1 MATFSICQ
9 GNEADDANNTSYK
22 LSYSKM
28 LRHYGAALW
37 SKFLREVVH
46 GTISCV
52 FLHASACPAM
62 FAEQPHSAFTA
73 KFAQQAVQVIP

>member
-1 MATFSICQ
+1 MATFSMCQ
-9 GNEADDANNTSYK
+9 GNEADDATNTSYK

-52 FLHASACPAM
+52 FLHAPTCPAM
-62 FAEQPHSAFTA
+62 FASQPHSPFPA
-73 KFAQQAVQVIP
+73 KLAQQVLQLIP